1 MLELSHFL
9 FQSWFF
15 STSMEPVKTWKIK
28 ERQSLA
34 DHLLTCPYNI
44 RNSHDKW
51 CEKSE
56 IWDSLLNEL
65 SLKLKQ
71 KQIPSMWSESLLKN

>member
-1 MLELSHFL
+1 
-9 FQSWFF
+9 
-15 STSMEPVKTWKIK
+15 MEAIKNWKVE

-34 DHLLTCPYNI
+34 AHLKTCPYNI
-44 RNSHDKW
+44 RTRHDKW

-56 IWDSLLNEL
+56 KWDSLLNEL

-71 KQIPSMWSESLLKN
+71 KQIPSMWSESLFKN